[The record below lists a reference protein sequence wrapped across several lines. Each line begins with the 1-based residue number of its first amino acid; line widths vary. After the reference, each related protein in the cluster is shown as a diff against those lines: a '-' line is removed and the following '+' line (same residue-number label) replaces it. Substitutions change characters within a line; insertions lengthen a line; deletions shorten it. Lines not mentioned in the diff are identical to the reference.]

1 MRVNQEEKE
10 FSNWLFHVG
19 EGRPQPESENDA
31 NFGSHNYH
39 EQMITVDRS
48 LIRQNYVDPLKEVVN
63 AAYEEV
69 NKMTT
74 SQSFYTDRAILT
86 PRNETVDEINAYTIS
101 QTDGVSRKY
110 FSSDSF
116 EISKNRSDQNDTLY
130 AVEYL
135 NSLEFPGLPSHNLT
149 LKVGAS
155 IMLLRNINQKKDYA
169 MVPV

>member
-10 FSNWLFHVG
+10 FSNWLFHVR
-19 EGRPQPESENDA
+19 EGRPQPESENEYED
-31 NFGSHNYH
+31 YH

-48 LIRQNYVDPLKEVVN
+48 LIRQNYVDPLKELVN

-86 PRNETVDEINAYTIS
+86 PRNETVDEINSYTIS
-101 QTDGVSRKY
+101 QTDGVSREY

-116 EISKNRSDQNDTLY
+116 EISKNRSYQNDTLY

-155 IMLLRNINQKKDYA
+155 ILRNINQKRDYA